1 MVDMIK
7 GLAECG
13 IPEAHCAELAEKM
26 EAYIKEIILFNSAYN
41 LTNTSDRDE
50 LVVRHIFDSLAAFS
64 KITKLCEKLANE
76 RSEVNQKIVVADI
89 GSGGGLPG
97 IPLAAAFFVCAQDIK
112 EFENV
117 RFELV
122 ERMEKRCSFL
132 ENCAAI
138 LGLKNVTVVNS
149 EAERVPEKAYDLI
162 TFRAFRPLDKKMT
175 KTLLRIVKDK
185 GYLCAYKAKQENIK
199 EEMTAISSLVP
210 TYDVQSLKVP
220 GLEDSERNLVII
232 RK

>member
-1 MVDMIK
+1 MVDMIA
-7 GLAECG
+7 GLMKCG
-13 IPEAHCAELAEKM
+13 IPESACQTLAQKM

-50 LVVRHIFDSLAAFS
+50 LVVRHIFDSLAAWP
-64 KITKLCEKLANE
+64 KISELAE
-76 RSEVNQKIVVADI
+76 SAAVEPVESTGSALVLADI

-97 IPLAAAFFVCAQDIK
+97 IPLAAAFACAGIDK
-112 EFENV
+112 V
-117 RFELV
+117 RIELV
-122 ERMEKRCSFL
+122 ERMEKRCAFL

-138 LGLKNVTVVNS
+138 LGLKNVCVVNS
-149 EAERVPEKAYDLI
+149 EAERLPEAAYDLI

-175 KTLLRIVKDK
+175 KTLLRIVKK
-185 GYLCAYKAKQENIK
+185 GGCLCAYKAKAESIK
-199 EEMTAISSLVP
+199 EEMSGITALVP
-210 TYDVQSLKVP
+210 EYEVAPLEVP

>member
-7 GLAECG
+7 GLEECG
-13 IPEAHCAELAEKM
+13 IPKACSAELAELM
-26 EAYIKEIILFNSAYN
+26 EKYIKEIILFNSAYN

-50 LVVRHIFDSLAAFS
+50 LVVRHIFDSLSAFPELV
-64 KITKLCEKLANE
+64 KLCEKLNDNRTDIAQLF
-76 RSEVNQKIVVADI
+76 VIADI

-97 IPLAAAFFVCAQDIK
+97 IPLAAAFRLCCQ
-112 EFENV
+112 ENKV
-117 RFELV
+117 LENFRFELV

-149 EAERVPEKAYDLI
+149 EAERVDEGAYDLI

-199 EEMTAISSLVP
+199 EEMAAITSLVP
-210 TYDVQSLKVP
+210 AYDVQPLKVP

-232 RK
+232 QK